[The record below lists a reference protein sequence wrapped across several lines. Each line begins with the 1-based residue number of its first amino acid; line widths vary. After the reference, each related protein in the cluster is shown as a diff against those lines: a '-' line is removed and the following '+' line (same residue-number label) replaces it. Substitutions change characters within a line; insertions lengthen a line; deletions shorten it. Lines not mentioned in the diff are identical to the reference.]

1 MNQSMLFERPG
12 DCRLRLEIVMSLT
25 MFRQLLYLAAAA
37 LVLIGCDRS
46 SSGPQVV
53 EVTGVVTLNGAA
65 VEGANVVFSPAGD
78 GDPMLASQAVTNS
91 NGQFSLSTHVGG
103 GNFKSGIAPGKY
115 SVAVTKLDTAAI
127 KSTLAPPKNLLP
139 AKYASP
145 KSSGLNLEV
154 VAGQENDF
162 KVALEGK

>member
-1 MNQSMLFERPG
+1 MVLP
-12 DCRLRLEIVMSLT
+12 
-25 MFRQLLYLAAAA
+25 MFRQFMFMAF
-37 LVLIGCDRS
+37 VVVVFIGCGQS
-46 SSGPQVV
+46 SDGPQVV
-53 EVTGVVTLNGAA
+53 DATGMVTFNGSA
-65 VEGANVVFSPAGD
+65 VEGANVVFTPVGD
-78 GDPMLASQAVTNS
+78 DNPMLASQAVTDS

-103 GNFKSGIAPGKY
+103 GNFKPGIVPGRY

-145 KSSGLNLEV
+145 KSSGFNVEV

-162 KVALEGK
+162 KIPLEGK